1 MNERISSAKSV
12 ESLLKTMK
20 SLPAEWGP
28 KAITTKEWVVVVQKI
43 ASHCVVITIKRQECL
58 AAMLSS
64 LAMAWS
70 ESLILLATITIE
82 DAVKRQ
88 NAQKNPE

>member
-1 MNERISSAKSV
+1 MSEPTSSAKSV
-12 ESLLKTMK
+12 ESLLRIMR
-20 SLPAEWGP
+20 SLPGEWGP
-28 KAITTKEWVVVVQKI
+28 RAITMPDRVVVVQKI

-70 ESLILLATITIE
+70 ETLKLLVTITLE
-82 DAVKRQ
+82 DAVRRQ
-88 NAQKNPE
+88 RAQENPK